1 MREVGTGNLGKVNSP
16 ATTEA
21 GVVEAS
27 SVPEGGKLGY
37 RWRAGARGSCAFCV
51 QLVERGWRVLFDS
64 NCGVCQNE
72 VMTKALQE
80 IFEDLTRLPDSEQDA
95 IAAVIRAEYLSEKG
109 WEERFSGS
117 PEVLEKLASEALNE
131 IEAGTTKP
139 LMTDGDFT
147 HD

>member
-1 MREVGTGNLGKVNSP
+1 
-16 ATTEA
+16 
-21 GVVEAS
+21 
-27 SVPEGGKLGY
+27 
-37 RWRAGARGSCAFCV
+37 
-51 QLVERGWRVLFDS
+51 
-64 NCGVCQNE
+64 
-72 VMTKALQE
+72 MTKALQE